1 MERGERM
8 RKVLLGI
15 AFLLVLTVS
24 PIQTVQASEYDVE
37 IETCLNKGGMQR
49 ADVIVT
55 KYRVNNG
62 VVQYRRWNET
72 RGYWVDPD
80 WINK

>member
-37 IETCLNKGGMQR
+37 IEICLNKGGMQR